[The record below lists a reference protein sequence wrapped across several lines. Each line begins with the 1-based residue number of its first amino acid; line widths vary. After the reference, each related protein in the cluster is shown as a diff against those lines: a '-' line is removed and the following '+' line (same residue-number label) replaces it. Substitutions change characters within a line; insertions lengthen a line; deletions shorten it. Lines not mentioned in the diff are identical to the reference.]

1 MGLIGNEVVMSLFIA
16 ILALCFACWALYIQ
30 NKAQRELLESMKR
43 TTEIM
48 RAILDKYNDR
58 DK

>member
-1 MGLIGNEVVMSLFIA
+1 MSLFIA
-16 ILALCFACWALYIQ
+16 ILALCFACWALYTQVKAQ
-30 NKAQRELLESMKR
+30 NKALESMEK

-48 RAILDKYNDR
+48 RGMIDRYNDR